1 MNRGFLLQFEMCSTT
16 SPLALGVGRLLRL
29 AQRSLELTRQLKVVD
44 QDNRVGVCLAD
55 KADPIERLPLRANDW
70 QVVKGLWGLSVN
82 RHGHPPV

>member
-29 AQRSLELTRQLKVVD
+29 AQRSLELTRHLKVVD
-44 QDNRVGVCLAD
+44 QDNGVGVCLDYIAD
-55 KADPIERLPLRANDW
+55 TIERLPLRDNDL
-70 QVVKGLWGLSVN
+70 QVVKGLWVISVN